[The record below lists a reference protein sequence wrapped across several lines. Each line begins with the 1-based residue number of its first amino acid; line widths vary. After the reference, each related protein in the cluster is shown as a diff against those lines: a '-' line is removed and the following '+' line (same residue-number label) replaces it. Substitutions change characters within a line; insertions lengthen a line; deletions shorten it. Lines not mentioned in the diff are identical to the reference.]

1 MKITKAA
8 IQELAT
14 QSVKDQ
20 YAIEADKAIYLE
32 SVIDAGGFDISLTD
46 RPAQWDRCIDWL
58 SDMMGGNP
66 LDSFPDA
73 PLKFKMSYGPDGD
86 VRLARQ

>member
-8 IQELAT
+8 IQDLAT

-20 YAIEADKAIYLE
+20 YAIEADKDIYLE

-46 RPAQWDRCIDWL
+46 RPMQWERCIEWL
-58 SDMMGGNP
+58 EEV
-66 LDSFPDA
+66 A
-73 PLKFKMSYGPDGD
+73 
-86 VRLARQ
+86 A